1 MKLCGIKY
9 WSLKKRSSIKEYL
22 SHNAGGNVG
31 IAHNAPVD
39 IVLSD
44 AMPLPSL
51 DKKWE
56 SVIKG
61 DQKSLSIAAASILAK
76 VTRDR
81 YMKSWMSCILCMDL
95 VNIKD
100 IRLRHILRH

>member
-1 MKLCGIKY
+1 ML
-9 WSLKKRSSIKEYL
+9 E
-22 SHNAGGNVG
+22 

-51 DKKWE
+51 DKEWE

-100 IRLRHILRH
+100 IQLRHI